1 MMLIVVLR
9 KENVNL
15 CDIQTI
21 NNTNL
26 SIKIRDLLKQSPK
39 DAKNVFKI
47 LNKRTKFESSTICL
61 QLPSCYEFVLTEKAF
76 N

>member
-1 MMLIVVLR
+1 MILNGIVQ

-26 SIKIRDLLKQSPK
+26 SIKIRDLLNKSPK
-39 DAKNVFKI
+39 DAKNRLKT
-47 LNKRTKFESSTICL
+47 LNERTKFESSTICL
-61 QLPSCYEFVLTEKAF
+61 QLPSCYEFVQTGKAF